1 MLGRLCRPTLLRKA
15 AQSVTFQH
23 VTPQLGVRSVSTTL
37 LPEDIE
43 LLRQTCWDFAE
54 NELKPVAGDVD
65 KHSYYPEEQV
75 SEWIAH
81 DNITV

>member
-1 MLGRLCRPTLLRKA
+1 MMLGRLVRPSLLRQTA
-15 AQSVTFQH
+15 
-23 VTPQLGVRSVSTTL
+23 RNVSTTL

-54 NELKPVAGDVD
+54 NELKPVAGDID

-75 SEWIAH
+75 SLLV
-81 DNITV
+81 DLRVLL